1 MNPALIAALLR
12 YGIPVGAGLAQG
24 VKTFG
29 ETGDIGKAA
38 TSGLFTGGATF
49 GLGALGEAVAPRLAG
64 AIFRG
69 APAANTAVTGL
80 AGYSPEVA
88 QAAGQ
93 AGTRAAANASRVLGT
108 ALPGI
113 FQTAGSPLASGLGS
127 MAASATPGIFGPRT
141 GQQGGG
147 GGGGGGVGQT
157 AKDVAGATFGARGAS
172 GGGMTQPELSA
183 GTGLNPNQYLPGA
196 WDINNPIGAM
206 QATLGMVG
214 QMDRQRMGLANQYQ
228 NYLLQASDV
237 MKQRDLQRGAAA
249 ASLKT
254 QLGTQQGL
262 ILNGQQQGAAM
273 AQANIGETGALART
287 TFNYF

>member
-29 ETGDIGKAA
+29 ETGDIGKAT

-64 AIFRG
+64 AIFRS
-69 APAANTAVTGL
+69 APAANTAATGL
-80 AGYSPEVA
+80 AGYSPELA
-88 QAAGQ
+88 QVAGQ
-93 AGTRAAANASRVLGT
+93 AGTRAAANATKVLGT

-127 MAASATPGIFGPRT
+127 MAASATPGIFGPRA
-141 GQQGGG
+141 GQQ

-157 AKDVAGATFGARGAS
+157 AKDVAGATLGARGAS
-172 GGGMTQPELSA
+172 GSGVTQPEMTA
-183 GTGLNPNQYLPGA
+183 ATGLNPNQYLPGA

-273 AQANIGETGALART
+273 AQQSIGEAGALART